1 MTKKSLPKKQAGG
14 GSSTSALKINQ
25 AKKTAASP
33 AKSSISTTQRAK
45 NKLHKALPK
54 HDIVYLPNNRRK
66 GTGIKARVI

>member
-1 MTKKSLPKKQAGG
+1 MKKSLPKKQAGG
-14 GSSTSALKINQ
+14 SSTLTINQ

-54 HDIVYLPNNRRK
+54 HDIVYLPNSRKK
-66 GTGIKARVI
+66 GTGTKARVI